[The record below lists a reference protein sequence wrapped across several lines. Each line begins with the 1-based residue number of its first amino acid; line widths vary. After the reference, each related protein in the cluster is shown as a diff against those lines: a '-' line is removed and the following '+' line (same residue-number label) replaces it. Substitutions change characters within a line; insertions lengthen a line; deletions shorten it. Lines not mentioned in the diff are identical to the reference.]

1 MTKLKV
7 KEKYILATTRDN
19 VFIDTDKRVFYIH
32 DLIDEDSMSKVCY
45 WLLHLLNEDQEK
57 EDKEKDFERQPI
69 KIYVNSYGGYVA
81 DMWALVDI
89 MLNSKTPIHTYST
102 SHADSCGFLIF
113 IAGTKR
119 FITKHTKMCCHQFS
133 SGARGTYQDIK
144 EQVEDLDRLWR
155 DFEEYICTQT
165 KITRARLQEVREKK
179 LDWYIYSE
187 ESIGLGVATDFVDK
201 F

>member
-1 MTKLKV
+1 MS
-7 KEKYILATTRDN
+7 TREN
-19 VFIDTDKRVFYIH
+19 VFINTDERIFYIH

-45 WLLHLLNEDQEK
+45 WLLYLLNTDQKK
-57 EDKEKDFERQPI
+57 EDTEKDFKREPI
-69 KIYVNSYGGYVA
+69 KIYINSNGGYVQ
-81 DMWALVDI
+81 DMWSLVDI
-89 MLNSKTPIHTYST
+89 MLNSKTPIYTYST
-102 SHADSCGFLIF
+102 GYAHSSGFLIF

-133 SGARGTYQDIK
+133 GGTKGTYQDIK

-165 KITRARLQEVREKK
+165 KITKARLQEVREKK

>member
-1 MTKLKV
+1 MS
-7 KEKYILATTRDN
+7 TREN
-19 VFIDTDKRVFYIH
+19 IFINENKRTFYIH
-32 DLIDEDSMSKVCY
+32 DYIDEDSMSKVCY
-45 WLLHLLNEDQEK
+45 SLLNILSDDQEK
-57 EDKEKDFERQPI
+57 EDKEKDFERNPI
-69 KIYVNSYGGYVA
+69 KIYVNSYGGLVN

-89 MLNSKTPIHTYST
+89 MLNSKTPIYTYST

-113 IAGTKR
+113 IAGSKR

-133 SGARGTYQDIK
+133 SGVRGTYQDIK

-165 KITRARLQEVREKK
+165 KITKARLQEVREKK

-187 ESIGLGVATDFVDK
+187 ESIGLGVATDIISEF
-201 F
+201 

>member
-1 MTKLKV
+1 MSAR
-7 KEKYILATTRDN
+7 EN
-19 VFIDTDKRVFYIH
+19 VFINEDKRIFYIH
-32 DLIDEDSMSKVCY
+32 DSIDEDSMSKVCY
-45 WLLHLLNEDQEK
+45 CLLNILSSDQEK
-57 EDKEKDFERQPI
+57 EEKEKDFERKPI
-69 KIYVNSYGGYVA
+69 KIYINSYGGYVV

-89 MLNSKTPIHTYST
+89 MLNSKTPIYTYST

-133 SGARGTYQDIK
+133 GGTKGTYQDIK

-187 ESIGLGVATDFVDK
+187 ESIGLGVATDIITEF
-201 F
+201 

>member
-1 MTKLKV
+1 M
-7 KEKYILATTRDN
+7 ATTRDN
-19 VFIDTDKRVFYIH
+19 VFIDTGKRLFYIH
-32 DLIDEDSMSKVCY
+32 DLVDEDSMSKVCY
-45 WLLHLLNEDQEK
+45 WLLYLLNEDQEK

-69 KIYVNSYGGYVA
+69 KIFINSYGGYVN

>member
-1 MTKLKV
+1 MS
-7 KEKYILATTRDN
+7 TTREN
-19 VFIDTDKRVFYIH
+19 IFINTDKRIFYIH

-45 WLLHLLNEDQEK
+45 GLLCLLNEDK
-57 EDKEKDFERQPI
+57 ERESKERDFKREPI
-69 KIYVNSYGGYVA
+69 KVYINSYGGYVN

-89 MLNSKTPIHTYST
+89 MINSKTPIYTYST

-133 SGARGTYQDIK
+133 SGVRGTYQDVK

-155 DFEEYICTQT
+155 DFEEYICMQT
-165 KITRARLQEVREKK
+165 KITRSRLQEVREKK

-187 ESIGLGVATDFVDK
+187 ESIGLGVATDVITEF
-201 F
+201 